1 MRGCPHL
8 QSEDYL
14 IMNKATFAYLGASTL
29 CAALTASAQANPTLQ
44 NKQLSA
50 RVRPADGAYEILAS
64 GLPRPVLISRVD
76 AEVNQR

>member
-14 IMNKATFAYLGASTL
+14 IMNKATFAYLGASIL

-44 NKQLSA
+44 NKQGSSFQS
-50 RVRPADGAYEILAS
+50 AS
-64 GLPRPVLISRVD
+64 GLRMALTKFSRPAFRVPF
-76 AEVNQR
+76 